1 MNDVFDN
8 APRSVRWL
16 VWPALATVV
25 LVAFGVS
32 GCSFSTLT
40 TASNM
45 PEGGSQFTVAQ
56 GVTRYQ
62 RSGGEPL
69 WAPQVELGG
78 RYAVS
83 DRVEVGGKVWL
94 PGVQLDCKVGLVGL
108 GAADSP
114 STGRFHVALDPTLG
128 YLGGF
133 SGTPDGGNVL
143 HIITLSVPVLLGWEF
158 GPHELVVAPRV
169 VDQIWTGSGADD
181 MTANVVSLGTS
192 VGFAWQP
199 LPGFR
204 VIPEVSL
211 GVIVLQTLS
220 DFGSHLGTN
229 GSIFQANLAF
239 VFGG

>member
-1 MNDVFDN
+1 MKDT
-8 APRSVRWL
+8 PRLSRASGTRL
-16 VWPALATVV
+16 LLASALAG
-25 LVAFGVS
+25 LVSAAS

-45 PEGGSQFTVAQ
+45 TEGESQFIVAP

-69 WAPQVELGG
+69 WVPQVELGG
-78 RYAVS
+78 RYALS
-83 DRVEVGGKVWL
+83 DQVEVGGKVWL
-94 PGVQLDCKVGLVGL
+94 PGVQLDCKVGLVGVDDAQQ
-108 GAADSP
+108 GS
-114 STGRFHVALDPTLG
+114 SSRFHVALDPTVG

-143 HIITLSVPVLLGWEF
+143 HILTFGLPVLLGWEF
-158 GPHELVVAPRV
+158 GPHELVVAPRI
-169 VDQIWTGSGADD
+169 VDEIWTGSGADD
-181 MTANVVSLGTS
+181 MTANIVSLGTS
-192 VGFAWQP
+192 VGFSWQP

-220 DFGSHLGTN
+220 DFGSHVGPN